1 MQSWIKAAALA
12 AISATGSI
20 APAAAGQSGYG
31 VWSAPDFGVRSS
43 DRWQPQIQQN
53 SADMPPTTPQWRA
66 VSPSK
71 PATASGGAQPLI
83 SPVAPPVVMIKGGYE
98 PGTVVV
104 DTRARTLYLVQEADI
119 ALAYPIGVGREGFE
133 WSGEETISR
142 IADWPDWYP
151 PAEMRQRQRGLPVR
165 MTGGLRNPLG
175 AKALYLGSTLYRIHG
190 TDAPKTIGTAQSSG
204 CIRCSTSTSSIW
216 RAGSASAQKSSWW
229 KQPRRILWS
238 PKCRHRGL
246 RVLFQ
251 LKHVSTS
258 IDRRANASASKEKA
272 GAGRKPPRLD
282 TALKRNCASSCSSRA
297 TPLVSGRK
305 LFRCDACRFKELA
318 NLNDFVLGQGVVHM
332 REGHLV
338 TVQRDADAIAGLVLD
353 FGAKLLQHMFDFL
366 EIDVRRDRMGEQLR
380 EHFTMLM
387 VHLRPLRLAA
397 R

>member
-1 MQSWIKAAALA
+1 MQSWIKAAALV
-12 AISATGSI
+12 AISATASI

-104 DTRARTLYLVQEADI
+104 DTRARTLYLVQEADT

-151 PAEMRQRQRGLPVR
+151 PADMRQRQRGLPVR

-204 CIRCSTSTSSIW
+204 CIRM
-216 RAGSASAQKSSWW
+216 
-229 KQPRRILWS
+229 LNE
-238 PKCRHRGL
+238 
-246 RVLFQ
+246 
-251 LKHVSTS
+251 HVV
-258 IDRRANASASKEKA
+258 DL
-272 GAGRKPPRLD
+272 AGRVGIGTKVVVVETTEADFVVAQVPAPRPARSVSIEPRLD
-282 TALKRNCASSCSSRA
+282 VN
-297 TPLVSGRK
+297 
-305 LFRCDACRFKELA
+305 
-318 NLNDFVLGQGVVHM
+318 
-332 REGHLV
+332 
-338 TVQRDADAIAGLVLD
+338 
-353 FGAKLLQHMFDFL
+353 
-366 EIDVRRDRMGEQLR
+366 
-380 EHFTMLM
+380 
-387 VHLRPLRLAA
+387 
-397 R
+397 